1 MHFDVDDAA
10 LVAFATRLARTPSQ
24 SGREREAVEATAAE
38 LERLGFE
45 RVEIDRVG
53 NCIGYLGSGP
63 GPRLLVDGHIDS
75 IPLHSE
81 SSWTLDPFGGEIRDG
96 KLYGLGI
103 CDQKASIAAAAY
115 GLSAARRAAVAPE
128 GGQVALVAS
137 VNEEDVEGAA
147 LSEVVEAFQPTWAIT
162 TEPNDTHLAIGQRG
176 RAKVEVTISGR
187 ACHAGHSHLGINAVE
202 ALSALVVAVGELVPP
217 THPALGRR
225 DLTCIDVASWPYPSV
240 STVPGAAL
248 ARFDCRFLP
257 GETPES
263 LLNAFEEAARAA
275 WASWSEP
282 PELRVAIVEADFET
296 WTGAHFHQVEFE
308 PAWWTDEGSELVC
321 AATRALEAVGLDT
334 TPMHYSFCTN
344 GSYLAGLAGIPTIGF
359 GVGEE
364 HIAHQVDEHV
374 SLVSLAR
381 GAQGLGAIATE
392 LLGWAGPTAQ
402 RQGSPAAHLEP
413 SAQS

>member
-1 MHFDVDDAA
+1 MHFDVDEAA
-10 LVAFATRLARTPSQ
+10 LVAFAQELARTPSQ
-24 SGREREAVEATAAE
+24 SGHEREAVEATAAE

-53 NCIGYLGSGP
+53 NCIGYLGEGP

-75 IPLHSE
+75 IPLHSK
-81 SSWTLDPFGGEIRDG
+81 SSWTVDPFGGEIREG

-103 CDQKASIAAAAY
+103 CDQKASIAAAAH
-115 GLSAARRAAVAPE
+115 GLAAARRAAGERAP
-128 GGQVALVAS
+128 GQVALVAS

-147 LSEVVEAFQPTWAIT
+147 LAELAETFQPTWAIT
-162 TEPNDTHLAIGQRG
+162 TEPNDTRLAIGQRG

-187 ACHAGHSHLGINAVE
+187 ACHAGHARLGINAVE
-202 ALSALVVAVGELVPP
+202 ALAALVVAVRDLLPP
-217 THPALGRR
+217 THPVLGRR

-263 LLNAFEEAARAA
+263 LVKAFEEAAVAA
-275 WASWSEP
+275 WASWPEP
-282 PELRVAIVEADFET
+282 PELRVALVEADFET
-296 WTGAHFHQVEFE
+296 WRGVHFRQTEFE
-308 PAWWTDEGSELVC
+308 PAWWTDEGSELVR
-321 AATRALEAVGLDT
+321 AASRALEAVDLDA

-344 GSYLAGLAGIPTIGF
+344 GSYLAGVAGIPTIGF

-374 SLVSLAR
+374 ALTSLAR

-392 LLGWAGPTAQ
+392 LLGWAGPTGRRADL
-402 RQGSPAAHLEP
+402 SADSEP
-413 SAQS
+413 SEPA